1 MVFCVMR
8 PSGAVTVAR
17 MSTRSP
23 TCTSP
28 AAVNGSVVGKETS
41 SCPGDATTALDDA
54 PAGPATK
61 FAQDRGSSRHRYGQ
75 TLPDE
80 STRVGQCPGRH
91 EVQGVAS
98 ALERVLRDRCIR
110 GDRDTCD
117 DQLLPRPKVALLRV
131 RAKRCVEQKT
141 CD

>member
-1 MVFCVMR
+1 
-8 PSGAVTVAR
+8 
-17 MSTRSP
+17 
-23 TCTSP
+23 
-28 AAVNGSVVGKETS
+28 
-41 SCPGDATTALDDA
+41 
-54 PAGPATK
+54 
-61 FAQDRGSSRHRYGQ
+61 YGQ

-110 GDRDTCD
+110 GYRDTCD

-131 RAKRCVEQKT
+131 RAERCVEQKT
-141 CD
+141 CDECERHSKPEECASAWIIHRAAPLCRTGEAQGEL